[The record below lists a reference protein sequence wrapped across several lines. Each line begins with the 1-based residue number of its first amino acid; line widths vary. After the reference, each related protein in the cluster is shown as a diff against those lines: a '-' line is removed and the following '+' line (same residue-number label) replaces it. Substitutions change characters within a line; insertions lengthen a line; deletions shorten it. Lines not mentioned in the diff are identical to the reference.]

1 LYRIIW
7 SPWRYEYIKTFTS
20 SKEYRECIL
29 CVLPRKDDEE
39 SLIIYRGK
47 YTYVV
52 LNAYPYNS
60 GHLMIVPY
68 RHVKD
73 LNSLSNE
80 ELMELMNN
88 LKYSINVLRRALKPD
103 GFNIGINLGRVAG
116 AGIEDHIH
124 IHVVP
129 RWCGDSNFMPVIA
142 GIKSLPIALRETYN
156 LLKKHWVID
165 EKNSGEEAL
174 DH

>member
-1 LYRIIW
+1 MYRIIW
-7 SPWRYEYIKTFTS
+7 SPWRYEYIRTFAS
-20 SKEYRECIL
+20 GEGAKECVLCI
-29 CVLPRKDDEE
+29 LPRKEDDE
-39 SLIIYRGK
+39 SLIIYRGR
-47 YTYVV
+47 YSYVV

-68 RHVKD
+68 RHVKE
-73 LNSLSNE
+73 LNGLSNE

-88 LKYSINVLRRALKPD
+88 LKYSINVLRKALKPD

-142 GIKSLPIALRETYN
+142 STKSLPIALQETYN
-156 LLKKHWVID
+156 LLKKYWVIN
-165 EKNSGEEAL
+165 ENKSGEEAL